1 MDRTIVYPGAI
12 PLDTDLLTIQRN
24 AMVSL
29 GALAAMALGSG
40 TIVDGLACTPT
51 SPASLVVQ
59 VGGGAITQLSTVD
72 QNAFGSLPAD
82 LSPLVKIGVS
92 LQTQSFTL
100 TAPTTSGQS
109 INYLIQ
115 ATLQEADVS
124 PVVLPYYNASNPAQ
138 PYSGPTNSGVAQ
150 NTKRV
155 QVVQLQMKVGAAAPS
170 GAQATPPVD
179 TGWVGLYVI
188 TVNYGQTQIGLSNIV
203 QLQTAPFVP
212 FKLPSLRPGFSTIQ
226 VFSTSGNFSV
236 PSGVTICKATVIGGG
251 GGGGWHASQPSGG
264 GGAGGQAV
272 KIVRGLTPGV
282 VVPVTV
288 GAAGQPPAAA
298 GNDGSPGGTSSFG
311 TWASATGGAGGQGT
325 GNLSGGAGGNGYG
338 GDVNLAGSY
347 GTDGL
352 SIANH
357 GGDGGGPGGARGV
370 TGALPGLSAPAPGGG
385 GGGGGGAG
393 SGIGYPGGAGAGGL
407 VMVEY

>member
-29 GALAAMALGSG
+29 GALATMTLGTG
-40 TIVDGLACTPT
+40 TIVDGLACMPT
-51 SPASLVVQ
+51 APASLVVQ
-59 VGGGAITQLSTVD
+59 VGGGSITQLSTVD

-100 TAPTTSGQS
+100 TTPTTSGQS
-109 INYLIQ
+109 VNYLIQ

-150 NTKRV
+150 NTKRM
-155 QVVQLQMKVGAAAPS
+155 QAVQLQLKAGAAAPT
-170 GAQATPPVD
+170 GAQVTPPVD

-188 TVNYGQTQIGLSNIV
+188 TVNYGQTAIGLSNII
-203 QLQTAPFVP
+203 QLQTAPFIP
-212 FKLPSLRPGFSTIQ
+212 FKLSSLRPGFSTIQ
-226 VFSTSGNFSV
+226 AFSISGEFTV
-236 PSGVTICKATVIGGG
+236 PPGVTMCKATVIGGG
-251 GGGGWHASQPSGG
+251 GGGGWHPTQPSGG
-264 GGAGGQAV
+264 GGAGGRAI

-282 VVPVTV
+282 IVPVTV
-288 GAAGQPPAAA
+288 GSAGQPPATS

-311 TWASATGGAGGQGT
+311 TWVSATGGAGGQGT
-325 GNLSGGAGGNGYG
+325 GNLSGGAGGSGYA
-338 GDVNLAGSY
+338 GDVNMGGSY

-352 SIANH
+352 SVANH

-370 TGALPGLSAPAPGGG
+370 TGALPGLSAPSAGG

-393 SGIGYPGGAGAGGL
+393 SGAGYPGGAGGGGF
-407 VMVEY
+407 VVVEY